1 MLETLQQFIRDAF
14 GSDEQQSQSPE
25 EQLRLATAALL
36 IQVSGADAN
45 ESGEEQSVIY
55 HQLSQLLSLTREESR
70 ALYIQ
75 AQKATEKSVSVYEFT
90 HLVKEL
96 EYEKRYKMILAL
108 WQVAYADNN
117 LDPHEEA
124 LIRKIADLV
133 YLDHS
138 DYIRAKLSA
147 QPND

>member
-1 MLETLQQFIRDAF
+1 MLESLQQFIRDTF
-14 GSDEQQSQSPE
+14 GNDEQQIQSPE
-25 EQLRLATAALL
+25 EQLKLATAALL

-55 HQLSQLLSLTREESR
+55 HQLSQLLSLTQEESR

-75 AQKATEKSVSVYEFT
+75 AQKATENSVSVYEFT
-90 HLVKEL
+90 RLVKAL
-96 EYEKRYKMILAL
+96 KYEERYKMILAL

-124 LIRKIADLV
+124 LIRKIADLI

-138 DYIRAKLSA
+138 DYIRAKLAA
-147 QPND
+147 QPQN

>member
-1 MLETLQQFIRDAF
+1 MLESLQQFIRNAF
-14 GSDEQQSQSPE
+14 GSDEQQPRSPE
-25 EQLRLATAALL
+25 EQLKLATAALL
-36 IQVSGADAN
+36 IQVSAADAN

-55 HQLSQLLSLTREESR
+55 HQLSQLLSLTLEESR

-75 AQKATEKSVSVYEFT
+75 AQKVAEDSVSVYEFT
-90 HLVKEL
+90 RLVKEL
-96 EYEKRYKMILAL
+96 EYEERYKMILAL

-133 YLDHS
+133 YLAHS
-138 DYIRAKLSA
+138 DYIRAKLAA